1 MIRAWIRVV
10 TVKMKI
16 EGNFNLIIFLKRA
29 LKTVITKMKEE
40 MNLQE

>member
-1 MIRAWIRVV
+1 MRVV

-29 LKTVITKMKEE
+29 LEIVITKMKKE
-40 MNLQE
+40 MNLWA